1 MGAAWGVKKSAQNK
15 RRYIT
20 YLLVRLPFPHLG
32 KHFLYLE
39 HQNSLKKLPVACKN
53 INDIFSARP
62 IIYPLYS
69 IHRTRSF
76 AHVLEEPISFL
87 DFLANKASFE
97 VRKQQQCQHSLDYY
111 YLLETWKVNARGRKS
126 WLKVVIVFL
135 CHYGQLWRKNNKI
148 YKSCCYT
155 ICILYILCSVYDIC
169 TVNHFDASPIYFLF
183 MRCSWYLLQDL
194 TKKVWHLIGLKQR
207 YPFFPK
213 CVKVTQCCKIK
224 SISRLSCQRERPSK
238 NELYKGPSINHVDH
252 FLGIF
257 DPLPPPCGQFY
268 YIGFISKVDIL

>member
-155 ICILYILCSVYDIC
+155 ICILYVLCSVYDIC
-169 TVNHFDASPIYFLF
+169 TVNHFDASPIYFFIYALF
-183 MRCSWYLLQDL
+183 LVLITRPHKKSLAFDWTE
-194 TKKVWHLIGLKQR
+194 TKVS
-207 YPFFPK
+207 FF
-213 CVKVTQCCKIK
+213 
-224 SISRLSCQRERPSK
+224 
-238 NELYKGPSINHVDH
+238 
-252 FLGIF
+252 
-257 DPLPPPCGQFY
+257 
-268 YIGFISKVDIL
+268 SKVCQGYSMLQNKVHFKVILPKRKAIKK